1 MKHIRLS
8 ICIPTYNFGDF
19 IGETLESIIGQATED
34 VEIIIVDGASTDGTA
49 DIVKRYQLKYPRLL
63 YHRLEKKGGI
73 DHDLSKTIEL
83 AKGDYCWLMSSDDV
97 LKPGA
102 IQRVL
107 DEIKLAHD
115 IYLCNRTDCD
125 RNLRPIRNR
134 TWLSNKFK
142 DHVFNLSKK
151 TELIEYLKA
160 CQLIGALFSYIS
172 SIIVCRKSWN
182 EVEYNGTFNGSNYAH
197 VFRLL
202 SITKN
207 GGLLKYISNSLVLS
221 RGDNDSFREKGLLH
235 RFMIDFNAYSLLANN
250 LFLGDVIVQKEFK
263 SVMQREHVWYMLA
276 GLRNKVEDKKKW
288 KALEDKLLHFGYSRG
303 KLSIIRILGSS
314 HMAMIF
320 LRHIRK
326 ILEKATRCFRVN
338 SELLR

>member
-8 ICIPTYNFGDF
+8 ICIPTYNFGEF
-19 IGETLESIIGQATED
+19 IGETLDSIIKQAND
-34 VEIIIVDGASTDGTA
+34 EIEILVVDGASTDNTSE
-49 DIVKRYQLKYPRLL
+49 IVKSYQRYSPQIVYYCLD
-63 YHRLEKKGGI
+63 KKGGI
-73 DHDLSKTIEL
+73 DQDLSKTLEL
-83 AKGDYCWLMSSDDV
+83 AKGDYCWLMSSDDA

-107 DEIKLAHD
+107 DEIKLGHD

-134 TWLSNKFK
+134 IWLPNKFK
-142 DHVFNLSKK
+142 NHVFNLSKK

-160 CQLIGALFSYIS
+160 CQLLGALFSYIS

-207 GGLLKYISNSLVLS
+207 GGLLKYISDSLVLS
-221 RGDNDSFREKGLLH
+221 RGDNDSFRDKGLLR
-235 RFMIDFNAYSLLANN
+235 RFLIDFNAYSLLADN
-250 LFLGDVIVQKEFK
+250 LFSGDAIVQKEFK

-276 GLRNKVEDKKKW
+276 GLKNKVDDKKKW
-288 KALEDKLLHFGYSRG
+288 EELEDKLLHFGYSRK
-303 KLSIIRILGSS
+303 KLAIIRTLGSS
-314 HMAMIF
+314 HFAMVF
-320 LRHIRK
+320 LRHLRR
-326 ILEKATRCFRVN
+326 ILEKATLCLQDKVN
-338 SELLR
+338 RGV